1 MIAIV
6 IAYWRKGTH
15 RAWVADELGLSLAL
29 VESIYA
35 AVDEEG
41 DRRPNG

>member
-1 MIAIV
+1 MVAIV
-6 IAYWRKGTH
+6 IAYWRKGTDA
-15 RAWVADELGLSLAL
+15 AWVADELGLSLAL

-35 AVDEEG
+35 VADEEG